1 MSEWCQQRNQDLG
14 EEIYSVGDYLSRTIV
29 PPPEKPKKTT
39 KPRVK
44 RQCAEKPSPPAEAEI
59 PSINRW
65 EQELLEIVLG
75 LNGNTLVTKN
85 DFSPKNEGDL
95 TLCQRLLNRGLLGY
109 KRERYY
115 LTTLGL
121 TLLSQKRPI
130 NFGKLG

>member
-1 MSEWCQQRNQDLG
+1 MTEWCQQRNQDLG
-14 EEIYSVGDYLSRTIV
+14 EEIFSVGDWSSRTITPV
-29 PPPEKPKKTT
+29 PEKPKKVI
-39 KPRVK
+39 KPRAK
-44 RQCAEKPSPPAEAEI
+44 RTSVDEPPVALAAEI

-95 TLCQRLLNRGLLGY
+95 TLCQRLLGRGLLGN
-109 KRERYY
+109 KRGRYY